1 MSARDDIRIQEAHAR
16 PITEVADLLS
26 IGGLKRGGHEMIG
39 PCPKCGGRDRFSLNV
54 RKNVFNCRRCGG
66 AGDQIRLVEFVLD
79 LTFPAAL
86 DWLCGPVQELTP
98 KQREA
103 REKQAEFHRRQRE
116 AEAEKYRQQ
125 ALEKARRIWEEG
137 REPEGTFV
145 RDYLVRRGIPKHLF
159 PFPKSIRFHPALPY
173 WHGQGHS
180 YLQVH
185 KGPAMLAAVQG
196 PDNRFRAVHQT
207 WIDLDQPK
215 GKVLLPNPDEP
226 GKFLPS
232 KKVDGIKKGGAIR
245 LRERPLSGDAL
256 IMAEGIETTLSA
268 FIADTTG
275 AAFWCGVDLGN
286 MSGQRMLGKGQK
298 YAGIPDMTD
307 DEAFVPPEWVR
318 ELIFIQD
325 GDSEQKLTK
334 AKLLS
339 GCRRAMLKRRGLSA
353 RIVPV
358 PLGKD
363 LNDVLMGVGDE
374 P

>member
-1 MSARDDIRIQEAHAR
+1 MSARDDHRIQEAHAR

-26 IGGLKRGGHEMIG
+26 IGGLKRGGHEMTG

-66 AGDQIRLVEFVLD
+66 AGDQIKLVEFVLG
-79 LTFPAAL
+79 LSFLAAL

-98 KQREA
+98 QQRAAREKEAEKHRRERESEAEHYRKQALLKAKNIWLDCLEPEDTEA
-103 REKQAEFHRRQRE
+103 RE
-116 AEAEKYRQQ
+116 
-125 ALEKARRIWEEG
+125 
-137 REPEGTFV
+137 
-145 RDYLVRRGIPKHLF
+145 YLVRRGIPKHLF

-180 YLQVH
+180 YIQIH
-185 KGPAMLAAVQG
+185 KGPAMVAAVQG

-215 GKVLLPNPDEP
+215 GKVLLPNPNEP

-245 LRERPLSGDAL
+245 LRERPLSGDTL

-268 FIADTTG
+268 FVADTTG

-298 YAGIPDMTD
+298 FAGIPDMTD

-318 ELIFIQD
+318 EMIYIQD
-325 GDSEQKLTK
+325 GDSEPRLTK
-334 AKLLS
+334 AKLLA
-339 GCRRAMLKRRGLSA
+339 GCRRAMVKRSGLSA

-358 PLGKD
+358 PEGKD
-363 LNDVLMGVGDE
+363 LNDILMGVGND
-374 P
+374 